1 MILIFLLIFSI
12 IHFSLFCAYIL
23 RKKILKIANERK
35 SLYKK
40 WRKLNSH
47 NFTKLKSN
55 RMDIDI
61 SHILV
66 GKKTYGDLNVYNA
79 SKNDVYL
86 KIGSYCSIAEG
97 VLFLLAGEH
106 KIDSISTYP
115 FKSMLWRKGMEAF
128 AKGNIIVNDDVW
140 IGRNALICSGVKI
153 GQGAVI
159 GAGAVVTKNVPPYA
173 IVGGNPAKIIRYR
186 FDEVLIKNLLS
197 IDIVKLLDS
206 FEAKDE
212 EIVYKKLDEALLK
225 QYSRK

>member
-1 MILIFLLIFSI
+1 MIQLFIYVFFVADFFL
-12 IHFSLFCAYIL
+12 SLFFIL
-23 RKKILKIANERK
+23 RKFFTKRK
-35 SLYKK
+35 DVIFKKK

-206 FEAKDE
+206 FKAKDE